1 MRHRSKKIAEIIE
14 ESNPLVMIVEDNPIN
29 SKICQNLLEKNGY
42 STAIFFDGESALK
55 FLSTCAPDLILLD
68 IIMPGMDG
76 FQVSE
81 EIKKNPKLKDTP
93 IIFLSA
99 MNDEESIVNGFK
111 KGGVDYITKP
121 FRPQELLARTKTHV
135 DLKRAKEKLLIMATT
150 DELTGLYNRRYFI
163 ERLNNEFERF
173 KRFQSKFSFLMIDID
188 LFKNINDNY
197 GHKCGD
203 LVLQKTSEAMRKTLR
218 SYDILARVG
227 GEEFAIILPETDIK
241 SAETIAERLRK
252 RVYENSIQYEDIEI
266 KITISIGVTQSYIND
281 KNIDDI
287 IVRAD
292 KALYIS
298 KEKGRNSVTVSTEG
312 KD

>member
-14 ESNPLVMIVEDNPIN
+14 ENNPLVMIVEDNPIN

-68 IIMPGMDG
+68 IIMPGIDG

-292 KALYIS
+292 RALYIS
-298 KEKGRNSVTVSTEG
+298 KEKGQNSVTVSAEG

>member
-14 ESNPLVMIVEDNPIN
+14 ENNPLVMIVEDNPIN

-68 IIMPGMDG
+68 IIMPGIDG

-203 LVLQKTSEAMRKTLR
+203 LVLQKTSEAMGKTLR

-292 KALYIS
+292 RALYIS
-298 KEKGRNSVTVSTEG
+298 KEKGRNSVTVSAEG